1 MMKFKILIWIV
12 ITQILCLNVYGI
24 DVANHSFEIPDVID
38 YENFGGNI
46 TDGWWFVTSGGIA
59 HEHGGLVSGNVP
71 DGEQC
76 SFLGWSTGIGEHDLI
91 QDIPGP
97 TINND
102 GSPMKLDVFSSTITP
117 GSTTPFV
124 PGKKYTITWW
134 EKQANGTGSLT
145 NRILITNRDAGMGVW
160 NEVVLNSTHKVN
172 SSAGGFSSK
181 SLDFTPVGRTN
192 RIAFRLTGLQG
203 ALAIDNISIIP
214 ASSNN
219 WSFETGTFITWNV
232 SGDCWGGAPVT
243 TNFEDHFFGTM
254 NTKGRFYANSR
265 IGGEIA
271 VGTLKS
277 RIFTLEENYGLA
289 FLIGGYSH
297 GGAGPGT
304 DYNYVTLNL
313 ADDDSELT
321 RIYAP
326 GITPKMEWS
335 CLWTNIAFGKE
346 VYVKAVDDAAGTAYA
361 WFDVDAFALA
371 SPFNG
376 FESGSFGGWI
386 KSGSAFGSEPT
397 DNDGGAG
404 IGGWEGNYYALSLSG
419 GEVATGSLRSENFI
433 YPTNSYIQFLIGGY
447 SHGEFGPGTNYNY
460 VTLNLADNDSEL
472 DRKYAP
478 GTTATMS
485 TSILAAA
492 SSYYGKEVYIEVID
506 DCANGT
512 FAWLSVDEF
521 EIVIPEPG
529 FLWIIVLIPPFLKGG
544 RGIFYGL
551 LS

>member
-1 MMKFKILIWIV
+1 MKFKILIWIA
-12 ITQILCLNVYGI
+12 ITQILCLNISGI
-24 DVANHSFEIPDVID
+24 DVANHSFETPDIID

-46 TDGWWFVTSGGIA
+46 TDDWWFVTSGGIA
-59 HEHGGLVSGNVP
+59 QEHGGLVSGNVP

-76 SFLGWSTGIGEHDLI
+76 AFLGWSTGIGNHDLI

-102 GSPMKLDVFSSTITP
+102 GSQNAP

-134 EKQANGTGSLT
+134 EKQANGTGAIT
-145 NRILITNRDAGMGVW
+145 NRILITNRDAGMGTW

-172 SSAGGFSSK
+172 GSAGGFSSK

-203 ALAIDNISIIP
+203 ALAIDNITIIP
-214 ASSNN
+214 TASNN

-243 TNFEDHFFGTM
+243 TNFEDWFFGTM

-265 IGGEIA
+265 VGSESA
-271 VGTLKS
+271 VGSLQS

-289 FLIGGYSH
+289 FLIGGYSR

-313 ADDDSELT
+313 AEDDSELA
-321 RIYAP
+321 RVYAP

-346 VYVKAVDDAAGTAYA
+346 VYVKAVDNAAGTAYS

-376 FESGSFGGWI
+376 FESGSFGGWK
-386 KSGSAFGSEPT
+386 KSGTAFGTEPS
-397 DNDGGAG
+397 DNDAGAG
-404 IGGWEGNYYALSLSG
+404 VGGWNGNYYALSLSG
-419 GEVATGSLRSENFI
+419 GEVATGSLRSEDFT
-433 YPTNSYIQFLIGGY
+433 YPTNTYIQFLIGGY
-447 SHGEFGPGTNYNY
+447 SHGGSGSGTNYNY
-460 VTLNLADNDSEL
+460 VTLNLADDDSEL

-478 GTTATMS
+478 GMTATMS
-485 TSILAAA
+485 TSVLIAA
-492 SSYYGKEVYIEVID
+492 SSYYGKKVYIEVID

-521 EIVIPEPG
+521 EIIIPEPVSIYYLSFIICYLSR
-529 FLWIIVLIPPFLKGG
+529 FLHEKNVIKF
-544 RGIFYGL
+544 
-551 LS
+551 